1 MRTKIK
7 LIILI
12 FFCLYSL
19 FFFVGSTLA
28 PIMASLGYYEISS
41 KLYFIYLHSCHQ
53 QPDRSFWLM
62 GYPMALC
69 CRCYGFYLGVII
81 FSVLNILNKLKI
93 NMKYILILLLIC
105 IMDIFINYGL
115 GMRIN
120 TGNYTRFFVGII
132 MGLIFTTII
141 CYIFKIEWRKKYENQ
156 EAI

>member
-7 LIILI
+7 FIILL

-28 PIMASLGYYEISS
+28 PIMANLGYYEMSS

-53 QPDRSFWLM
+53 QPDRSFWFL
-62 GYPMALC
+62 GYPIALC
-69 CRCYGFYLGVII
+69 CRCYGFYLGVVI
-81 FSVLNILNKLKI
+81 FSVFSIFNKLKI
-93 NMKYILILLLIC
+93 NIKYFIILTLIC
-105 IMDIFINYGL
+105 LTDIFINYGMKVRL
-115 GMRIN
+115 N

-141 CYIFKIEWRKKYENQ
+141 CYIFKMEWRKKYEN
-156 EAI
+156 